1 MFKCEVAKDK
11 SRVTTHLE
19 CNDHGGSGVESKKV
33 SEKNHVAEYEQKEKI
48 SSGVG
53 QLDEILH
60 YFRLGDNVVW
70 KIEELDDYRHFANKF
85 VQKGLDAGYK
95 CVYIRFAPHEP
106 ILQDTENVEIVTINP
121 SPGFDYFSS
130 QVHHTIEKYG
140 EKIFYVFDNLSS
152 LVTEWATD
160 ELLADFFK
168 VTCPYLF
175 ELDTIAYF
183 ALTKGRHSHSAVA
196 AIRDTT
202 QILLS
207 YYHVG
212 DNTYLHPLKVYARYS
227 PDMYLPHLV
236 SEEKWKPVF
245 NSGEAAAVSSTE
257 RKKGLKRS
265 IKTIAPW
272 ESVYSRLK
280 YYYAINPESRITD
293 PDILA
298 LKQELSRMVIGNH
311 PRFNKLADEYFT
323 LEDLLSIRDRII
335 GSGRVGG
342 KAAGMLL
349 ARSIVIKSN
358 GKKDFRKI
366 MESHDSFY
374 IGSDVFFTFL
384 IKNDLFRLKVK
395 MAESSDMSREEF
407 EEVEQKFL
415 EGKFPEEIVEEFRDM
430 LDYFGQAPII
440 ARSSSLQEDSFG
452 NAFAGKY
459 RSEFCANQGTP
470 DERLEAFMHAVKLVY
485 ASALNPDALS
495 YRRKRGLQNED
506 EQMAILV
513 QRVAGIPYKQYFFP
527 ALAGVTFSRNLFTWT
542 KRIDPNKGMVRLVF
556 GLGTRA
562 VDRVGRDYPRMIAVS
577 HPGLRPEAG
586 NQITKYSQWEVD
598 VIDFRKNNLETVHFR
613 DLVEDCDYPNLGM
626 FVSILTGGYLTDPY
640 KKITDCTAQ
649 QMVLTFNNLIS
660 KTDFIPIIEEMLATI
675 ERVYEQ
681 PVDIEFTASLDP
693 EKKIKLNIVQ
703 CRPMTIP
710 GITGQIEI
718 PQKIPATDILFRS
731 DKIINGGTIE
741 NIGYIL
747 YIEPTSYDDIED
759 MDIKKSIGRVVGHVN
774 EKMRSMNSSFI
785 MMGPG
790 RWGSSNIELGV
801 NVTYS
806 EIDGTSVL
814 VEIAREKAG
823 HTPEVSYG
831 THFFQDLV
839 EGQIIY
845 MPAYPDRKE
854 SEFNELF
861 FKESGNLLPEILPRF
876 SDFAN
881 VIKLIDVRKAA
892 DGASAVIAAD
902 PQAQKAICYLKK
914 D

>member
-1 MFKCEVAKDK
+1 MEKEDK
-11 SRVTTHLE
+11 P
-19 CNDHGGSGVESKKV
+19 K
-33 SEKNHVAEYEQKEKI
+33 KNHVTEYEQKEKI

-70 KIEELDDYRHFANKF
+70 KLEELDDYRYFANNF
-85 VQKGLDAGYK
+85 IRHGMDEGYK
-95 CVYIRFAPHEP
+95 CVYVRFAPHEP
-106 ILQDTENVEIVTINP
+106 ILPDIKDVEVVKIDP

-130 QVHHTIEKYG
+130 QVHRTIEKYG
-140 EKIFYVFDNLSS
+140 KKVFYVFDNLSS
-152 LVTEWATD
+152 LVVEWATD
-160 ELLADFFK
+160 ELLSDFFK

-183 ALTKGRHSHSAVA
+183 ALTKGRHGQTAVA
-196 AIRDTT
+196 TIRDTT
-202 QILLS
+202 QILIS

-212 DNTYLHPLKVYARYS
+212 GKTYIHPLKVYARYS
-227 PDMYLPHLV
+227 PDMFLPHLV
-236 SEEKWKPVF
+236 SDKEWKPVF
-245 NSGEAAAVSSTE
+245 NSGEAAEVSSIE
-257 RKKGLKRS
+257 RKKGLRRA
-265 IKTIAPW
+265 IQTIAPW
-272 ESVYSRLK
+272 DSVYSRLK
-280 YYYAINPESRITD
+280 QYYELQPEAEISD
-293 PDILA
+293 PEILA
-298 LKQELSRMVIGNH
+298 LKQELSRMIIGNH
-311 PRFNKLADEYFT
+311 PRFNKLADKYFT
-323 LEDLLSIRDRII
+323 LEDLLSVRDRII

-349 ARSIVIKSN
+349 ARSIITKAD
-358 GKKDFRKI
+358 GKKDFTKI
-366 MESHDSFY
+366 MDPHDSFY

-395 MAESSDMSREEF
+395 MTESSDMTREEF

-415 EGKFPEEIVEEFRDM
+415 EGQFPEEIMEQFRDM

-470 DERLEAFMHAVKLVY
+470 EERLEAFMNAVKLVY

-495 YRRKRGLQNED
+495 YRRKRGLQDED

-513 QRVAGIPYKQYFFP
+513 QRVAGIPYKHYFFP
-527 ALAGVTFSRNLFTWT
+527 AFAGVTFSRNLFSWT
-542 KRIDPNKGMVRLVF
+542 SRIDPNKGMIRLVF

-577 HPGLRPEAG
+577 HPGLRPETG

-598 VIDFRKNNLETVHFR
+598 VLDLRSNSLETVHFR

-640 KKITDCTAQ
+640 KKIMDCTAR
-649 QMVLTFNNLIS
+649 QMVLTFNNLIA
-660 KTDFIPIIEEMLATI
+660 KTDFVPIIEEMLSTI
-675 ERVYEQ
+675 EEVYEQ
-681 PVDIEFTASLDP
+681 PVDIEFTGSLDP

-710 GITGQIEI
+710 GVTGKIDMPENI
-718 PQKIPATDILFRS
+718 PHENILFRS
-731 DKIINGGTIE
+731 DKIINGGVVE
-741 NIGYIL
+741 NVEHIL
-747 YIEPTSYDDIED
+747 YIEPTAYEELED
-759 MDIKKSIGRVVGHVN
+759 MELKKSIGRVVGHVN
-774 EKMRSMNSSFI
+774 EKIRNMNSNFI

-806 EIDGTSVL
+806 EIDGTSLL
-814 VEIAREKAG
+814 VEVAREKAG

-845 MPAYPDRKE
+845 MPAYPDRE
-854 SEFNELF
+854 DSEFNESF
-861 FKESGNLLPEILPRF
+861 FHDSENVLPEILPDYASF
-876 SDFAN
+876 SN
-881 VIKLIDVRKAA
+881 VVKLIDIKEASG
-892 DGASAVIAAD
+892 GAEAVIVAD
-902 PQAQKAICYLKK
+902 PQAQKAICYLKRN
-914 D
+914 